1 MPKIHELSTNLANQ
15 IAAGEVIER
24 PASVVKELVENSIDA
39 HSTEIDISVIDAGI
53 KSIEVIDDGDGIEK
67 TDVKTAFLRHA
78 TSKITSQKDLF
89 RVNTL
94 GFRGEALPS
103 ISSIADVTLKTSTG
117 EMGTKVRFKG
127 GKLIEETSS
136 ESKKGTS
143 IIVNSIFY
151 NTPARLKY
159 LKSQKTELSKITD
172 VVHHLALSHPEI
184 TFTLNSDGK
193 ELLRTSGRNNPLQVI
208 GSIYGIKAVSQMT
221 KFENLQ
227 NDIKV
232 SGFFSL
238 PELTRSSRNYIS
250 IFLNGRY
257 IKNFQLTRAVISG
270 YGSKLMVGR
279 FPLAIISI
287 EIDPRLV
294 DVNVHPTKQ
303 EVRISEENLLSNLIS
318 NGISEALA
326 KAVLIPEVDE
336 KFIPRETN
344 FAKASDEKNVE
355 LIKTQPLAKKLTD
368 LNRIVEDNDPII
380 IKSKLDL
387 DSEEIQNFDKKVLEN
402 SANLNYE
409 DLIEPE
415 SPQIEQIQLSTKVN
429 NHFPQLK
436 YIGQFH
442 GTYLLTESSE
452 GLYLIDQHAAQER
465 INYEYYREEIG
476 KVEPTQQ
483 KLLLP
488 IILDYSISDFLLIS
502 EKMDLLKK
510 VGLYL
515 EPFGQS
521 SFLVRSHPT
530 WFKAGQEEDTLKEM
544 IDYIIN
550 EKNISIAAFR
560 EKTAIMMSCKRA
572 IKANHHLDD
581 QQARELLTRLPNCEN
596 PYNCPHGRPV
606 LVKFTNEDVEKMFK
620 RIQDSHDTISS
631 II

>member
-429 NHFPQLK
+429 NHFPQLN

-502 EKMDLLKK
+502 EKKDLLKK

-581 QQARELLTRLPNCEN
+581 QQAKELLTRLPNCEN

>member
-78 TSKITSQKDLF
+78 TSKITRQKDLF

-227 NDIKV
+227 NDITV

-387 DSEEIQNFDKKVLEN
+387 NSEEIQNFDKKVLEN

-429 NHFPQLK
+429 NHFPQLN

-550 EKNISIAAFR
+550 EKNISIATFR

>member
-227 NDIKV
+227 NDITV

-387 DSEEIQNFDKKVLEN
+387 NSEEIQNFDKKVLEN

-429 NHFPQLK
+429 NHFPQLN

-550 EKNISIAAFR
+550 EKNISIATFR